1 MKRKKKLK
9 TKNFLVFIII
19 IILIITSIIYGIN
32 KSKNNNTNSK
42 EQNKI
47 ENKDKVNNTKELTE
61 LEKAKK
67 DLAYYKDEYEDAYKE
82 YREKNKDLSI
92 EKVIINVNIGLN
104 YDYYTH
110 TKATKDL
117 NTNTILVNKYN
128 YLTED
133 YVPENLQTVDK
144 KYSSK
149 TLQLVDYA
157 KEAFEELSEAAS
169 KENYTVLAMSSYRS
183 YQYQYNL
190 YNRYVNT
197 DGIEAADTYSARP
210 GYSEHQTGLAVDV
223 YNGKEDFTNFEK
235 TKEYNWMQ
243 DNAYKF
249 GFILRFPK
257 DKVLETGYQY
267 ESWHYRYVGKEIAEY
282 ILYAKEKGCSMQGT
296 EDPAVEHLQVL
307 V

>member
-92 EKVIINVNIGLN
+92 EKVITNVNIGLN

-190 YNRYVNT
+190 YNRYVST
-197 DGIEAADTYSARP
+197 DGVKAADTYSARP

-267 ESWHYRYVGKEIAEY
+267 ESWHYRYVGKEIAKYIHDNNLCFEEY
-282 ILYAKEKGCSMQGT
+282 YAT
-296 EDPAVEHLQVL
+296 HLIK
-307 V
+307 

>member
-42 EQNKI
+42 KQNKI
-47 ENKDKVNNTKELTE
+47 ENKDKVNDTKELTE

-149 TLQLVDYA
+149 ALQLVDYA

-267 ESWHYRYVGKEIAEY
+267 ESWHYRYVGKEIAKYIHDNNLCFEEY
-282 ILYAKEKGCSMQGT
+282 YAT
-296 EDPAVEHLQVL
+296 HLIK
-307 V
+307 

>member
-92 EKVIINVNIGLN
+92 EKVITNVNIGLN

-267 ESWHYRYVGKEIAEY
+267 ESWHYRYVGKEIAKYIHDNNLCFEEY
-282 ILYAKEKGCSMQGT
+282 YAT
-296 EDPAVEHLQVL
+296 HLIK
-307 V
+307 

>member
-19 IILIITSIIYGIN
+19 IILIITSILYGIN

-92 EKVIINVNIGLN
+92 EKVITNVNIGLN

-267 ESWHYRYVGKEIAEY
+267 ESWHYRYVGKEIAKYIHDNNLCFEEY
-282 ILYAKEKGCSMQGT
+282 YAT
-296 EDPAVEHLQVL
+296 HLIK
-307 V
+307 

>member
-19 IILIITSIIYGIN
+19 IILIITSIIYEIN

-92 EKVIINVNIGLN
+92 EKVITNVNIGLN

-190 YNRYVNT
+190 YNRYVST
-197 DGIEAADTYSARP
+197 DGVEAADTYSARP

-267 ESWHYRYVGKEIAEY
+267 ESWHYRYVGKEIAKYIHDNNLCFEEY
-282 ILYAKEKGCSMQGT
+282 YAT
-296 EDPAVEHLQVL
+296 HLIK
-307 V
+307 

>member
-47 ENKDKVNNTKELTE
+47 ENKDKVNDTKELTE

-149 TLQLVDYA
+149 ALQLVDYA

-267 ESWHYRYVGKEIAEY
+267 ESWHYRYVGKEIAKYIHDNNLCFEEY
-282 ILYAKEKGCSMQGT
+282 YAT
-296 EDPAVEHLQVL
+296 HLIK
-307 V
+307 

>member
-47 ENKDKVNNTKELTE
+47 ENKDKVNDTKELTE

-169 KENYTVLAMSSYRS
+169 KENYTILAMSSYRS

-267 ESWHYRYVGKEIAEY
+267 ESWHYRYVGKEIAKYIHDNNLCFEEY
-282 ILYAKEKGCSMQGT
+282 YAT
-296 EDPAVEHLQVL
+296 HLIK
-307 V
+307 

>member
-19 IILIITSIIYGIN
+19 IILIITSIIYGIT
-32 KSKNNNTNSK
+32 KSKSNNTDSK
-42 EQNKI
+42 GMNKI

-67 DLAYYKDEYEDAYKE
+67 DLGYYKNEYENDYKE
-82 YREKNKDLSI
+82 YREKNKDLPI
-92 EKVIINVNIGLN
+92 EKVITNVNIGLN

-190 YNRYVNT
+190 YNRYVST
-197 DGIEAADTYSARP
+197 DGVEAADTYSARP

-267 ESWHYRYVGKEIAEY
+267 ESWHYRYVGKEIAKYIHDNNLCFEEY
-282 ILYAKEKGCSMQGT
+282 YAT
-296 EDPAVEHLQVL
+296 HLIK
-307 V
+307 

>member
-47 ENKDKVNNTKELTE
+47 ENKDKVNDTKELTE

-92 EKVIINVNIGLN
+92 EKVITNVNIGLN

-133 YVPENLQTVDK
+133 YVPENLQTVNK

-190 YNRYVNT
+190 YNRYVST

-267 ESWHYRYVGKEIAEY
+267 ESWHYRYVGKEIAKYIHDNNLCFEEY
-282 ILYAKEKGCSMQGT
+282 YAT
-296 EDPAVEHLQVL
+296 HLIK
-307 V
+307 

>member
-1 MKRKKKLK
+1 MKKKKKLK

-19 IILIITSIIYGIN
+19 IILIITSIIYGIT
-32 KSKNNNTNSK
+32 KSKSNNTDLK
-42 EQNKI
+42 GMNKI

-67 DLAYYKDEYEDAYKE
+67 DLDYYKDEYENDYKE

-92 EKVIINVNIGLN
+92 EKVITNVNIGLN

-128 YLTED
+128 YLTEN

-190 YNRYVNT
+190 YNRYVST
-197 DGIEAADTYSARP
+197 DGVEAADTYSARP

-267 ESWHYRYVGKEIAEY
+267 ESWHYRYVGKEIAKYIHDNNLCFEEY
-282 ILYAKEKGCSMQGT
+282 YATNLIK
-296 EDPAVEHLQVL
+296 
-307 V
+307 

>member
-197 DGIEAADTYSARP
+197 DGVEAADTYSARP

-267 ESWHYRYVGKEIAEY
+267 ESWHYRYVGKEIAKYIHDNNLCFEEY
-282 ILYAKEKGCSMQGT
+282 YAT
-296 EDPAVEHLQVL
+296 HLIK
-307 V
+307 

>member
-19 IILIITSIIYGIN
+19 IILIITSIIYGIT
-32 KSKNNNTNSK
+32 KSKSNNTDSK
-42 EQNKI
+42 GMNKI
-47 ENKDKVNNTKELTE
+47 ENKDKVNNTKKLTE

-67 DLAYYKDEYEDAYKE
+67 DLGYYKDEYENDYKE
-82 YREKNKDLSI
+82 YREKNKDLPI
-92 EKVIINVNIGLN
+92 EKVITNVNIGLN

-190 YNRYVNT
+190 YNRYVST
-197 DGIEAADTYSARP
+197 DGVEAADTYSARP

-267 ESWHYRYVGKEIAEY
+267 ESWHYRYVGKEIAKYIHDNNLCFEEY
-282 ILYAKEKGCSMQGT
+282 YAT
-296 EDPAVEHLQVL
+296 HLN
-307 V
+307 

>member
-67 DLAYYKDEYEDAYKE
+67 DLAYYKDEYENAYKE

-267 ESWHYRYVGKEIAEY
+267 ESWHYRYVGKEIAKYIHDNNLCFEEY
-282 ILYAKEKGCSMQGT
+282 YAT
-296 EDPAVEHLQVL
+296 HLIK
-307 V
+307 

>member
-82 YREKNKDLSI
+82 YREKNKDLLI

-190 YNRYVNT
+190 YNRYVST
-197 DGIEAADTYSARP
+197 DGVKAADTYSARP

-267 ESWHYRYVGKEIAEY
+267 ESWHYRYVGKEIAKYIHDNNLCFEEY
-282 ILYAKEKGCSMQGT
+282 YAT
-296 EDPAVEHLQVL
+296 HLIK
-307 V
+307 

>member
-19 IILIITSIIYGIN
+19 IILIITSIIYGIT
-32 KSKNNNTNSK
+32 KSKSNNTDSK
-42 EQNKI
+42 GMNKI

-67 DLAYYKDEYEDAYKE
+67 DLGYYKDEYENDYKE
-82 YREKNKDLSI
+82 YREKNKDLPI
-92 EKVIINVNIGLN
+92 EKVITNVNIGLN

-190 YNRYVNT
+190 YNRYVST
-197 DGIEAADTYSARP
+197 DGVEAADTYSARP

-267 ESWHYRYVGKEIAEY
+267 ESWHYRYVGKEIAKYIHDNNLCFEEY
-282 ILYAKEKGCSMQGT
+282 YAT
-296 EDPAVEHLQVL
+296 HLIK
-307 V
+307 

>member
-47 ENKDKVNNTKELTE
+47 ENKDKVNDTKELTE

-92 EKVIINVNIGLN
+92 EKVITNVNIGLN

-190 YNRYVNT
+190 YNRYVST
-197 DGIEAADTYSARP
+197 DGVEAADTYSARP

-267 ESWHYRYVGKEIAEY
+267 ESWHYRYVGKEIAKYIHDHNLCFEEY
-282 ILYAKEKGCSMQGT
+282 YAT
-296 EDPAVEHLQVL
+296 HLIK
-307 V
+307 

>member
-92 EKVIINVNIGLN
+92 EKVITNVNIGLN

-157 KEAFEELSEAAS
+157 KETFEELSEAAS

-190 YNRYVNT
+190 YNRYVST
-197 DGIEAADTYSARP
+197 DGVEAADTYSARP

-267 ESWHYRYVGKEIAEY
+267 ESWHYRYVGKEIAKYIHDNNLCFEEY
-282 ILYAKEKGCSMQGT
+282 YAT
-296 EDPAVEHLQVL
+296 HLIK
-307 V
+307 

>member
-47 ENKDKVNNTKELTE
+47 ENKDKVNDTKELTE

-235 TKEYNWMQ
+235 TKEYNCMQ

-267 ESWHYRYVGKEIAEY
+267 ESWHYRYVGKEIAKYIHYNNLCFEEY
-282 ILYAKEKGCSMQGT
+282 YAT
-296 EDPAVEHLQVL
+296 HLIK
-307 V
+307 

>member
-1 MKRKKKLK
+1 MKKKKKLK
-9 TKNFLVFIII
+9 TKNFLIFIII
-19 IILIITSIIYGIN
+19 IILIITSIIYGLN
-32 KSKNNNTNSK
+32 KSKNNNTSSK
-42 EQNKI
+42 EKNKI
-47 ENKDKVNNTKELTE
+47 ENKDKVDNTKELTE

-67 DLAYYKDEYEDAYKE
+67 DLDYYIDEYENDYKE
-82 YREKNKDLSI
+82 YREKNQDLSI
-92 EKVIINVNIGLN
+92 EKVITNVNIGLN

-157 KEAFEELSEAAS
+157 KEAFEDLSEAAS

-190 YNRYVNT
+190 YNRYVSI
-197 DGIEAADTYSARP
+197 DGVEAADTYSARP

-235 TKEYNWMQ
+235 TKEYSWMQ

-267 ESWHYRYVGKEIAEY
+267 ESWHYRYVGKEIAKYIHDNNLCFEEY
-282 ILYAKEKGCSMQGT
+282 YAT
-296 EDPAVEHLQVL
+296 HLIK
-307 V
+307 

>member
-1 MKRKKKLK
+1 MKKKKKLK
-9 TKNFLVFIII
+9 TKNFLIFIII

-32 KSKNNNTNSK
+32 KSKNNNTSSK
-42 EQNKI
+42 EKNKI
-47 ENKDKVNNTKELTE
+47 ENKDKVDNTKELTE

-67 DLAYYKDEYEDAYKE
+67 DLDYYIDEYENDYKE
-82 YREKNKDLSI
+82 YREKNQDLSI
-92 EKVIINVNIGLN
+92 EKVITNVNIGLN

-157 KEAFEELSEAAS
+157 KEAFEDLSEAAS

-190 YNRYVNT
+190 YNRYVSN
-197 DGIEAADTYSARP
+197 DGVEAADTYSARP

-267 ESWHYRYVGKEIAEY
+267 ESWHYRYVGKEIAKYIHDNNLCFEEY
-282 ILYAKEKGCSMQGT
+282 YAT
-296 EDPAVEHLQVL
+296 HLIK
-307 V
+307 

>member
-149 TLQLVDYA
+149 ALQLVDYA

-190 YNRYVNT
+190 YNRYVST
-197 DGIEAADTYSARP
+197 DGVEAADTYSARP

-267 ESWHYRYVGKEIAEY
+267 ESWHYRYVGKEIAKYIHDNNLCFEEY
-282 ILYAKEKGCSMQGT
+282 YAT
-296 EDPAVEHLQVL
+296 HLIK
-307 V
+307 

>member
-92 EKVIINVNIGLN
+92 EKVITNVNIGLN

-190 YNRYVNT
+190 YNRYVST
-197 DGIEAADTYSARP
+197 DGVEAADTYSARP

-249 GFILRFPK
+249 GFILRCPK

-267 ESWHYRYVGKEIAEY
+267 ESWHYRYVGKEIAKYIHDNNLCFEEY
-282 ILYAKEKGCSMQGT
+282 YAT
-296 EDPAVEHLQVL
+296 HLIK
-307 V
+307 

>member
-67 DLAYYKDEYEDAYKE
+67 DLAYYKDEYEDAYKQ

-267 ESWHYRYVGKEIAEY
+267 ESWHYRYVGKEIAKYIHDNNLCFEEY
-282 ILYAKEKGCSMQGT
+282 YAT
-296 EDPAVEHLQVL
+296 HLIK
-307 V
+307 

>member
-1 MKRKKKLK
+1 MKKKKKLK

-19 IILIITSIIYGIN
+19 IILIITSIIYGIT
-32 KSKNNNTNSK
+32 KSKSNNTDSK
-42 EQNKI
+42 GMNKI

-67 DLAYYKDEYEDAYKE
+67 DLDYYKDEYENDYKE

-92 EKVIINVNIGLN
+92 EKVITNVNIGLN

-110 TKATKDL
+110 TKATKNL

-157 KEAFEELSEAAS
+157 KEAFEELSEAAA

-190 YNRYVNT
+190 YNRYVST
-197 DGIEAADTYSARP
+197 DGVEAADTYSARP

-267 ESWHYRYVGKEIAEY
+267 ESWHYRYVGKEIAKYIHDNNLCFEEY
-282 ILYAKEKGCSMQGT
+282 YAT
-296 EDPAVEHLQVL
+296 HLIK
-307 V
+307 

>member
-19 IILIITSIIYGIN
+19 IILIITSIIYGIT
-32 KSKNNNTNSK
+32 KSKSNNTDSK
-42 EQNKI
+42 GMNKI

-67 DLAYYKDEYEDAYKE
+67 DLDYYKDEYEDAYKE

-92 EKVIINVNIGLN
+92 EKVITNVNIGLN

-190 YNRYVNT
+190 YNRYVST
-197 DGIEAADTYSARP
+197 DGVKAADTYSARP

-267 ESWHYRYVGKEIAEY
+267 ESWHYRYVGKEIAKYIHDNNLCFEEY
-282 ILYAKEKGCSMQGT
+282 YAT
-296 EDPAVEHLQVL
+296 HLIK
-307 V
+307 

>member
-190 YNRYVNT
+190 YNRYVST
-197 DGIEAADTYSARP
+197 DGVKAADTYSARP

-267 ESWHYRYVGKEIAEY
+267 ESWHYRYVGKEIAKYIHDNNLCFEEY
-282 ILYAKEKGCSMQGT
+282 YAT
-296 EDPAVEHLQVL
+296 HLIK
-307 V
+307 

>member
-42 EQNKI
+42 KQNKI
-47 ENKDKVNNTKELTE
+47 ENKDKVNNTKKLTE

-110 TKATKDL
+110 TKATKD
-117 NTNTILVNKYN
+117 TNTILVNKYN

-267 ESWHYRYVGKEIAEY
+267 ESWHYRYVGKEIAKYIHDNNLCFEEY
-282 ILYAKEKGCSMQGT
+282 YAT
-296 EDPAVEHLQVL
+296 HLIK
-307 V
+307 

>member
-92 EKVIINVNIGLN
+92 EKVITNVNIGLN

-183 YQYQYNL
+183 YKYQYNL

-267 ESWHYRYVGKEIAEY
+267 ESWHYRYVGKEIAKYIHDNNLCFEEY
-282 ILYAKEKGCSMQGT
+282 YAT
-296 EDPAVEHLQVL
+296 HLIK
-307 V
+307 

>member
-42 EQNKI
+42 KQNKI
-47 ENKDKVNNTKELTE
+47 ENKDKVNDTKELTE

-197 DGIEAADTYSARP
+197 DGVEAADTYSARP

-267 ESWHYRYVGKEIAEY
+267 ESWHYRYVGKEIAKYIHDNNLCFEEY
-282 ILYAKEKGCSMQGT
+282 YAT
-296 EDPAVEHLQVL
+296 HLIK
-307 V
+307 

>member
-47 ENKDKVNNTKELTE
+47 ENKDKVNDTKELTE

-267 ESWHYRYVGKEIAEY
+267 ESWHYRYVGKEI
-282 ILYAKEKGCSMQGT
+282 
-296 EDPAVEHLQVL
+296 
-307 V
+307 

>member
-92 EKVIINVNIGLN
+92 EKVITNVNIGLN

-149 TLQLVDYA
+149 ALQLVDYA

-190 YNRYVNT
+190 YNRYVST
-197 DGIEAADTYSARP
+197 DGVEAADTYSARP

-257 DKVLETGYQY
+257 DKILETGYQY
-267 ESWHYRYVGKEIAEY
+267 ESWHYRYVGKEIAKYIHDNNLCFEEY
-282 ILYAKEKGCSMQGT
+282 YAT
-296 EDPAVEHLQVL
+296 HLIK
-307 V
+307 

>member
-42 EQNKI
+42 KQNKI
-47 ENKDKVNNTKELTE
+47 ENKDKVNNTKKLTE

-197 DGIEAADTYSARP
+197 DGIEAANTYSARP

-267 ESWHYRYVGKEIAEY
+267 ESWHYRYVGKEIAKYIHDNNLCFEEY
-282 ILYAKEKGCSMQGT
+282 YAT
-296 EDPAVEHLQVL
+296 HLIK
-307 V
+307 

>member
-47 ENKDKVNNTKELTE
+47 ENKDKVNDTKELTE

-92 EKVIINVNIGLN
+92 EKVITNVNIGLN

-110 TKATKDL
+110 TKATKYL

-190 YNRYVNT
+190 YNRYVST
-197 DGIEAADTYSARP
+197 DGVEAADTYSARP

-267 ESWHYRYVGKEIAEY
+267 ESWHYRYVGKEIAKYIHDNNLCFEEY
-282 ILYAKEKGCSMQGT
+282 YAT
-296 EDPAVEHLQVL
+296 HLIK
-307 V
+307 

>member
-42 EQNKI
+42 KQNKI
-47 ENKDKVNNTKELTE
+47 ENKDKVNDTKELTE

-267 ESWHYRYVGKEIAEY
+267 ESWHYRYVGKEIAKYIHDNNLCFEEY
-282 ILYAKEKGCSMQGT
+282 YAT
-296 EDPAVEHLQVL
+296 HLIK
-307 V
+307 

>member
-92 EKVIINVNIGLN
+92 EKVITNVNIGLN

-133 YVPENLQTVDK
+133 YVPANLQTVDK

-190 YNRYVNT
+190 YNRYVST
-197 DGIEAADTYSARP
+197 DGVEAADTYSARP

-267 ESWHYRYVGKEIAEY
+267 ESWHYRYVGKKIAKYIHDNNLCFEEY
-282 ILYAKEKGCSMQGT
+282 YAT
-296 EDPAVEHLQVL
+296 HLIK
-307 V
+307 

>member
-92 EKVIINVNIGLN
+92 EKVITNVNIGLN

-197 DGIEAADTYSARP
+197 DGVEAADTYSARP

-267 ESWHYRYVGKEIAEY
+267 ESWHYRYVGKEIAKYIHDNNLCFEEY
-282 ILYAKEKGCSMQGT
+282 YAT
-296 EDPAVEHLQVL
+296 HLIK
-307 V
+307 

>member
-92 EKVIINVNIGLN
+92 EKVITNVNIGLN

-190 YNRYVNT
+190 YNRYVST
-197 DGIEAADTYSARP
+197 DGVEAADTYSARP

-267 ESWHYRYVGKEIAEY
+267 ESWHYRYVGKEIAKYIHDNNLCFEEY
-282 ILYAKEKGCSMQGT
+282 YAT
-296 EDPAVEHLQVL
+296 HLIK
-307 V
+307 

>member
-47 ENKDKVNNTKELTE
+47 ENKDKVNDTKELTE

-169 KENYTVLAMSSYRS
+169 KENYTFLAMSSYRS

-267 ESWHYRYVGKEIAEY
+267 ESWHYRYVGKEIAKYIHDNNLCFEEY
-282 ILYAKEKGCSMQGT
+282 YAT
-296 EDPAVEHLQVL
+296 HLIK
-307 V
+307 

>member
-67 DLAYYKDEYEDAYKE
+67 DLAYYKDEYENTYKE

-92 EKVIINVNIGLN
+92 EKVITNVNIGLN

-190 YNRYVNT
+190 YNRYVST
-197 DGIEAADTYSARP
+197 DGVEAADTYSARP

-267 ESWHYRYVGKEIAEY
+267 ESWHYRYVGKEIAKYIHDNNLCFEEY
-282 ILYAKEKGCSMQGT
+282 YAT
-296 EDPAVEHLQVL
+296 HLIK
-307 V
+307 